1 MDDDLKTE
9 LIASHEVEI
18 LPPERD
24 QRVGDGPGACL
35 CCGRFQSFMDDDGCG
50 ICEKCLAAWSGPQP
64 RRGLHPQLDLD
75 RGGAAEVWQDE
86 NLFGS

>member
-24 QRVGDGPGACL
+24 QRVGDGPGPCL